1 MGAEEAGAVGRR
13 GRPWPRILR
22 LFQVFFEKSEEKV
35 SLRLTGVVCGYLLR
49 S

>member
-1 MGAEEAGAVGRR
+1 MVVHFKVIRLSFPEKS
-13 GRPWPRILR
+13 ILR
-22 LFQVFFEKSEEKV
+22 LFQVFFDKSDEKV